1 MEKEVLSEI
10 LFNQAIMLD
19 CIQVVLRSVD
29 DGKHKGGCLD
39 ELVSGRISRTQ
50 DLSGKLLAS
59 R

>member
-1 MEKEVLSEI
+1 MKEEVLSEI

-19 CIQVVLRSVD
+19 CMQAILRSVD
-29 DGKHKGGCLD
+29 DGKYKGGCLD

-50 DLSGKLLAS
+50 DLSGKLLAG